1 MTSQPTLQNGRR
13 DSDRADKK
21 PIEGECDSTARCNID
36 IHIECH
42 GDVHI
47 HNCSGPSTSGK
58 PPALPPGPPC
68 LPSGAC
74 IPSVAGAK
82 HKLSRAHKL
91 SKLAERIR
99 VPSALATSTIH
110 MARRFVSGKS
120 AANPLEAAAFAVLA
134 KIPDSIL
141 SCAVSAYDSMPA
153 SQRDR
158 LFLRSLDPGPN
169 EAIDAAALTA
179 ALASEIKQR
188 AGVLVFGDQ
197 DAVDEER
204 PGAIRVYTPQG
215 EDFFSQVR
223 ICRVNDL
230 RTANYI
236 PSVNEGDYL
245 PAEIQQDCAPQ
256 LVNGQPQIVCEVRSA
271 DCPGLSFA
279 DGVCLRVPDVA
290 SGDAVILQGVNFFSV
305 DATVRL
311 TDKQTGTIVR
321 DVETHVWGDI
331 DTPVTE
337 TVNGASALVNDCRVH
352 DRLTFQVPNDL
363 PPGIYQIQVIMP
375 NITGIS
381 AFGDEIFSNSEYINV
396 VPPPTARFQVV
407 TDKIYARKE
416 TSPDWLGSDEVGL
429 HTLAV
434 PWFSDGTFGLPP
446 QEQKYQDIQSVEFD
460 TGTGRDITRTVFTH
474 DQPILGMC
482 IAVMG
487 YEIDSQRA
495 YDKEITEWTDY
506 FIDLVKDQAAYIG
519 AAVAALGGAAA
530 LTKFG
535 WVGALIAAIAA
546 TITLGI
552 DLIIALWAP
561 ADPIIQDSIGLSATE
576 LAALTSANSPPPA
589 ATSYE
594 TTQGIEVRVNQ
605 TVPPVKIPLQYI
617 ETREYVSDDQDSR
630 YEITYRF
637 NRTA

>member
-1 MTSQPTLQNGRR
+1 MNSRSTLSGGK
-13 DSDRADKK
+13 SGS
-21 PIEGECDSTARCNID
+21 EGVGNKRGEGDCAATDCCHID

-47 HNCSGPSTSGK
+47 HNCGGPGPTGK
-58 PPALPPGPPC
+58 PPTPPSCPPTS
-68 LPSGAC
+68 PSGTC

-91 SKLAERIR
+91 DKLAGRVR

-110 MARRFVSGKS
+110 MARRFVLGKA
-120 AANPLEAAAFAVLA
+120 AANPLETAAFAILA
-134 KIPDSIL
+134 RMPDSIL
-141 SCAVSAYDSMPA
+141 SCAVSAYDSLPPA
-153 SQRDR
+153 QRDR
-158 LFLRSLDPGPN
+158 LFVRSLDPDPD
-169 EAIDAAALTA
+169 EATDSGTLTA

-188 AGVLVFGDQ
+188 AGVLVFGDSE
-197 DAVDEER
+197 AADEER
-204 PGAIRVYTPQG
+204 PGSIRVYTPQG

-236 PSVNEGDYL
+236 PSVSEGDYL

-256 LVNGQPQIVCEVRSA
+256 LVNGQPQVVCEVRNA
-271 DCPGLSFA
+271 NCPGFSFS

-290 SGDAVILQGVNFFSV
+290 TGDAMILQGVNFFSV
-305 DATVRL
+305 DAKVRL
-311 TDKQTGTIVR
+311 TDKQTGTLVR
-321 DVETHVWGDI
+321 DVEAHVWGDV

-337 TVNGASALVNDCRVH
+337 VVNGASALVNDCRVH
-352 DRLTFQVPNDL
+352 DQLTFRVPDDL
-363 PPGIYQIQVIMP
+363 PPAIYQIQVVVP
-375 NITGIS
+375 NITGIP
-381 AFGDEIFSNSEYINV
+381 AFGEELFSNSEYINV
-396 VPPPTARFQVV
+396 VPPVTARFQIA

-434 PWFSDGTFGLPP
+434 PWFLDGSLGLPP
-446 QEQKYQDIQSVEFD
+446 QEQKYQDIQGVDFD
-460 TGTGRDITRTVFTH
+460 TGTARNITRTVFTH

-482 IAVMG
+482 ISVMG

-506 FIDLVKDQAAYIG
+506 FVDLVKQQAAYIG
-519 AAVAALGGAAA
+519 AAVAALGG
-530 LTKFG
+530 
-535 WVGALIAAIAA
+535 VGALTSLGWTGALLAAIAA
-546 TITLGI
+546 IITLGI

-576 LAALTSANSPPPA
+576 LAALTSANSPAPPA
-589 ATSYE
+589 VSYE
-594 TTQGIEVRVNQ
+594 TAHGIEVRVNE
-605 TVPPVKIPLQYI
+605 TVPPVKIPLQYT

-630 YEITYRF
+630 YEMTYRF
-637 NRTA
+637 NRVA